1 MSCVGCETS
10 LAPASPRMSKAELVD
25 FDFERAPIYKSFVLD
40 EERYKIGE
48 CIYVRGDDKAKS
60 NEDWIAE
67 ILEIRA
73 QTRGYQDK
81 ADVKYVDDSDE
92 NVVVESHYY
101 WRQVGTTSIH
111 KSILTHPYE
120 L

>member
-73 QTRGYQDK
+73 Q
-81 ADVKYVDDSDE
+81 DS
-92 NVVVESHYY
+92 
-101 WRQVGTTSIH
+101 RQVWIKVAWFYRPEDTKVKRKNTT
-111 KSILTHPYE
+111 ILQGNSR
-120 L
+120 